1 MVMRSDCG
9 RNGRWERVVPERI
22 GMGHSIR
29 IWCIRTS
36 GITARQQT
44 SAGDT
49 RSPRHFRRRLR
60 RTHDNRNSTSF
71 KGLKHPRCEDA
82 VGTAARCRHNHRLLD
97 QCSVLPWLIDET
109 AQPHA
114 PASGT
119 DSAADPLHV
128 RPTTQGTYSQDV
140 VRREGFRSE
149 HHTSLATLLTHGSCV
164 QVGENR
170 MSWHWFDRRRR
181 WSILLPFLLLL
192 RLQRLE
198 RALILR
204 WEVH

>member
-22 GMGHSIR
+22 GMGHSIS

-36 GITARQQT
+36 GITARQQS

-60 RTHDNRNSTSF
+60 RTHDDRNSTSF
-71 KGLKHPRCEDA
+71 KGLKHARCEDA

-109 AQPHA
+109 TQPHA

-128 RPTTQGTYSQDV
+128 DNPRHVLAGCCPEGRFQVGTPHIAGYAPHAWFV
-140 VRREGFRSE
+140 RTGRRE
-149 HHTSLATLLTHGSCV
+149 
-164 QVGENR
+164 
-170 MSWHWFDRRRR
+170 
-181 WSILLPFLLLL
+181 
-192 RLQRLE
+192 
-198 RALILR
+198 
-204 WEVH
+204 